1 MTFLVKR
8 REIII
13 MWLLFL
19 ILILAF
25 LIPIPVD
32 DPDHK
37 KERWYNKY

>member
-1 MTFLVKR
+1 
-8 REIII
+8 

-19 ILILAF
+19 IIILTF

-37 KERWYNKY
+37 KERWYNK